1 MKRFFCFLAL
11 LCFFFGAGAQENMD
25 IKAGAGTIVPLKIGD
40 RVPPVVLSGLINGA
54 GLSGKDLSAFKG
66 KLLVLDFWATW
77 CGPCV
82 AMMPKMDSLQAVYAG
97 KVQFLPVAYQ
107 HKTAVETFLA
117 KLEKQKGRKEKLPVI
132 TGDTLL
138 VRLFPH
144 SVLPHLVWI
153 SAEGTVKAVTD
164 QDGLVGTVIEH
175 LIAGKDPGVRMKKDE
190 VMTYDRGSRLFSVN
204 DGSEPGVSF
213 AISGYKEGAGR
224 GFYNDTMIPGKG
236 ADRRITARNNTLPEL
251 YRLAYAKQKKETVL
265 ELADTSVVAA
275 EKLHGDS
282 FLDWLKQGHAFCM
295 ELVLPDSARANAYN
309 ILRKRLDGYF
319 RAYSASLEKRHVK
332 CLALVRTSAVDK
344 LKSAGGKPAVVQ
356 DAFGAKFENCYLRV
370 FMSRMQL
377 PLQFNPLP
385 LVDETGYTGKA
396 DIELS
401 GDLSNLSELNSE
413 LAKYDLRFE
422 EKPADL
428 EMLVIRDAAALKP

>member
-1 MKRFFCFLAL
+1 MKRFFCFLSL
-11 LCFFFGAGAQENMD
+11 LCLFFGAGAQENMD
-25 IKAGAGTIVPLKIGD
+25 TKSGANNIGPLQIGD

-54 GLSGKDLSAFKG
+54 GLTVKDLSAFKG

-77 CGPCV
+77 CSPCV
-82 AMMPKMDSLQAVYAG
+82 AMMPKMDSLQQAYQG

-107 HKTAVETFLA
+107 NKTTVETFLN
-117 KLEKQKGRKEKLPVI
+117 KLEKQKGRKERLPVL

-138 VRLFPH
+138 GKLFPH

-153 SAEGTVKAVTD
+153 GGDGTVKAITD
-164 QDGLVGTVIEH
+164 QDALNSTVIER
-175 LIAGKDPGVRMKKDE
+175 LLAGKDPGVRMKKDE
-190 VMTYDRGSRLFSVN
+190 VMTYDKSSRLFSIN

-213 AISGYKEGAGR
+213 AVSGYKEGVGR
-224 GFYNDTMIPGKG
+224 GFYNDTMIPGNG
-236 ADRRITARNNTLPEL
+236 TDRRMTARNNTLPEL
-251 YRLAYAKQKKETVL
+251 YRLAYSKQKKETVL
-265 ELADTSVVAA
+265 ELADTAMLSA

-295 ELVLPDSARANAYN
+295 ELVLPDSARANAN
-309 ILRKRLDGYF
+309 TILRKRLDGYF
-319 RAYSASLEKRHVK
+319 SAYSARLEKRHLK
-332 CLALVRTSAVDK
+332 CLALVRTSTTDK
-344 LKSAGGKPAVVQ
+344 LKSSGGKPAVVQ

-370 FMSRMQL
+370 FLSRMQL
-377 PLQFNPLP
+377 PLQFNPFP

-401 GDLSNLSELNSE
+401 GDLSNLAELNSE

-428 EMLVIRDAAALKP
+428 EMLVIRDAAKAKP

>member
-11 LCFFFGAGAQENMD
+11 LCFFFGAGAQENRD
-25 IKAGAGTIVPLKIGD
+25 IKAGAGTMVPLKIGD
-40 RVPPVVLSGLINGA
+40 RVPPVVLSGLINGD
-54 GLSGKDLSAFKG
+54 GLSGKDLSVFKG
-66 KLLVLDFWATW
+66 KLLMIDFWATW

-82 AMMPKMDSLQAVYAG
+82 AMMPKMDSLQEVYRG

-107 HKTAVETFLA
+107 HKTEVETFLA
-117 KLEKQKGRKEKLPVI
+117 KLERQKGHKEKLPVI

-138 VRLFPH
+138 GKLFPH

-153 SAEGTVKAVTD
+153 GADGVVKAITD
-164 QDGLVGTVIEH
+164 QDALSGTVIER
-175 LIAGKDPGVRMKKDE
+175 LLKGKDAGVRMKKDE
-190 VMTYDRGSRLFSVN
+190 VMTYDRGARLFSAN

-213 AISGYKEGAGR
+213 AISGYKEGVGR
-224 GFYNDTMIPGKG
+224 GFYNDTMIPGNG
-236 ADRRITARNNTLPEL
+236 GDRRMTARNNTLPEL
-251 YRLAYAKQKKETVL
+251 YRLAYSKQKKETVL
-265 ELADTSVVAA
+265 ELTDTSMVSA

-295 ELVLPDSARANAYN
+295 ELVLPDSARADAYN

-319 RAYSASLEKRHVK
+319 SAYSASLEKRRVK
-332 CLALVRTSAVDK
+332 CLALVRTSTADK
-344 LKSAGGKPAVVQ
+344 LKSSGGKPAVVQ

-370 FMSRMQL
+370 FLSRMQL

-401 GDLSNLSELNSE
+401 GDLSDLAELNSE

-422 EKPADL
+422 EKPADI
-428 EMLVIRDAAALKP
+428 EMLVIRDAAVVKP